1 MQKSN
6 RMRKLRQSI
15 CSILMMLAIGTVSAQ
30 TPATELVYPKPQ
42 HPSEFGTAVSV
53 YDQYTVAA
61 SEFENDVYFNG
72 NTNTYFG
79 TVRLFK
85 NNQFVR
91 RYTHGNGANLGL
103 GKKHSVAIGQHAIVA
118 GVIYRYQNNVQS
130 GGVLL
135 AHRLPNGDYES
146 SFTMTLVHDPIDNYT
161 NLNFGAAVAID
172 GDWLAIG
179 ATGRL
184 NTAGGVYMYQRTRD
198 KIWTKRGW
206 IPTPALQIGDIFGRC
221 VKISGDQ
228 MIVTG
233 GSSLY
238 IYKLQNNA
246 NWTLVYQYTPPVF
259 GFSDVDIT
267 NNHAIGGRDGEPALV
282 FKKTGNDVWSLYQT
296 ITGTQRF
303 GLNVA
308 ISNQNL
314 VISNDLK
321 IFYYQLQNNFTLI
334 GSMYIPPYNAA
345 TGRIDKVRV
354 GADVDI
360 HGDRIIASAVNTNYL
375 TGPNE
380 GAVFTDFFYNG
391 FANPNHLREE
401 SFETEAASQFSIYP
415 NPSVSNVS
423 LDCEGVVLKV
433 TATNSEGVNIPVEY
447 SGNTLLVE
455 DFKPGLYFL
464 NVETSTGSYKTKFV
478 KQ

>member
-1 MQKSN
+1 
-6 RMRKLRQSI
+6 MRKLRHSI
-15 CSILMMLAIGTVSAQ
+15 CSILMMLSIGTVSAQ
-30 TPATELVYPKPQ
+30 VSATELVYPKPQ

-72 NTNTYFG
+72 NYNTYFG
-79 TVRLFK
+79 TIRLFK

-91 RYTHGNGANLGL
+91 RYTYGNGENLGL
-103 GKKHSVAIGQHAIVA
+103 GKRHSVAIGQHAIVA
-118 GVIYRYQNNVQS
+118 GVIYRYQHYVQA
-130 GGVLL
+130 GGVLV
-135 AHRLPNGDYES
+135 AHRLSNGDYES
-146 SFTMTLVHDPIDNYT
+146 TFSLTLVHDPIDNYAG
-161 NLNFGAAVAID
+161 LNFGAAVAID
-172 GDWLAIG
+172 GDWLAVG

-184 NTAGGVYMYQRTRD
+184 NAAGGVYMFQRTAD
-198 KIWTKRGW
+198 KIWSKRGW
-206 IPTPALQIGDIFGRC
+206 IPTPLLQAGDRFGKC
-221 VKISGDQ
+221 IKISGDQ
-228 MIVTG
+228 MIVSG
-233 GSSLY
+233 GSSIY

-246 NWTLVYQYTPPVF
+246 TWSLVYQYTSPLF

-267 NNHAIGGRDGEPALV
+267 NNYAVGGRDGEPALV

-314 VISNDLK
+314 VISNDYK

-334 GSMYIPPYNAA
+334 GSMYIPATNPA
-345 TGRIDKVRV
+345 TGRIDKQRV
-354 GADVDI
+354 GFDVDI
-360 HGDRIIASAVNTNYL
+360 HGDRIIASAVNTNYVSG
-375 TGPNE
+375 TNH

-401 SFETEAASQFSIYP
+401 SFETETASQFSVYP

-423 LDCEGVVLKV
+423 LDCEGVVLNV

-455 DFKPGLYFL
+455 DLKPGLYFL

>member
-1 MQKSN
+1 
-6 RMRKLRQSI
+6 MRKLRQSI

-42 HPSEFGTAVSV
+42 HMQEFGTAVSV

-61 SEFENDVYFNG
+61 SEYENDVYFNG

-91 RYTHGNGANLGL
+91 RYTYGNGDNLGL
-103 GKKHSVAIGQHAIVA
+103 GKRHAVAIGQHAIVA
-118 GVIYRYQNNVQS
+118 GVIYRYQHYVQA

-135 AHRLPNGDYES
+135 AHRLSNGDYES
-146 SFTMTLVHDPIDNYT
+146 SFTLTLVHDPIDNYT
-161 NLNFGAAVAID
+161 NLNFGAAVAIE
-172 GDWLAIG
+172 GDWLAVG

-184 NTAGGVYMYQRTRD
+184 NTAGGVYMFQRTGD
-198 KIWTKRGW
+198 KKWSKRGW
-206 IPTPALQIGDIFGRC
+206 ISTPALQTGDRFGKC
-221 VKISGDQ
+221 IKISGDQ

-233 GSSLY
+233 GSSIY
-238 IYKLQNNA
+238 IYKLQNNVT
-246 NWTLVYQYTPPVF
+246 WTLVYQYTSPMF

-267 NNHAIGGRDGEPALV
+267 NNHAVGGRDGEPALV
-282 FKKTGNDVWSLYQT
+282 FKKTGNDVWSLSQT

-354 GADVDI
+354 GFDVDI
-360 HGDRIIASAVNTNYL
+360 HNDRIIASAVNTNYL
-375 TGPNE
+375 SGPNQ

-401 SFETEAASQFSIYP
+401 SFETETASQFSIYP

-433 TATNSEGVNIPVEY
+433 TATNSEGVNIPVEF

-455 DFKPGLYFL
+455 DFKAGLYFL